1 MKTHFLEGINLAK
14 SYGNTEVLSDINI
27 RVNRKE
33 IVGLLGPNGSGKTT
47 CFYLL
52 IGLLKPDRGQ
62 VLLNGLDITRLPIYK
77 RGAKG
82 LGYLPQESSVFRDLR
97 VDQNIMAALEFR
109 LDLNRKTRK
118 EQMERLLTD
127 FSLSHIRS
135 AYGRVLSGGERRR
148 TEMAR
153 LLAMNP
159 SFVLFD
165 EPFAG
170 VDPISVTEI
179 KKLIVSLKEK
189 NIGILINDHNVAET
203 LKLCDRN
210 YVIGRGKILAQGNK
224 DDIVKDKLVREIY
237 LGKEFSL

>member
-14 SYGNTEVLSDINI
+14 SYGKRQVLSNINI

-33 IVGLLGPNGSGKTT
+33 IVGLLGPNGAGKTT
-47 CFYLL
+47 CFYLF

-77 RGAKG
+77 RGAQG

-97 VDQNIMAALEFR
+97 VEQNIMAALEFR
-109 LDLNRKTRK
+109 SDLNRQTRE
-118 EQMERLLTD
+118 EQLERLLDD

-210 YVIGRGKILAQGNK
+210 YVIGQGKILAQGK
-224 DDIVKDKLVREIY
+224 TDDIVSNKIVREIY
-237 LGKEFSL
+237 LGKEFSI

>member
-14 SYGNTEVLSDINI
+14 SYGKRQVLSDINI

-47 CFYLL
+47 CFYLF

-77 RGAKG
+77 RGAQG

-97 VDQNIMAALEFR
+97 VEQNIMAALEFR
-109 LDLNRKTRK
+109 SDLNRQTRK
-118 EQMERLLTD
+118 EQMEQLLAD

-210 YVIGRGKILAQGNK
+210 YVIGKGKILAQGK
-224 DDIVKDKLVREIY
+224 IDDIVTNKLVREIY